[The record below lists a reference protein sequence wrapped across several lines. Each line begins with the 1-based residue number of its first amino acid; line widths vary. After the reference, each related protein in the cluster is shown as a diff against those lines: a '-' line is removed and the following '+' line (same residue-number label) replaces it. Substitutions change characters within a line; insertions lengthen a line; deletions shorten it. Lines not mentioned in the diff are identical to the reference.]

1 MAGQGSVAPFAGDD
15 GGDALFL
22 EPAEQAAKFGA
33 DDVGVG
39 QGGEQRLDGVQHHA
53 LRADL
58 VDGGGEADEQTV
70 QVVFAGLH
78 DLAAIDLHL
87 VDHEFLVGDQCG
99 QIVAQRGDVLG
110 QIGGAFLEA
119 QECAVLAVLLDT
131 SDQELH
137 ADQRLAGTGAAADQR
152 GAPAREAAAGDD
164 IQAVDAGGA
173 FREPGERCRG
183 RFGTAT
189 HCWALHG

>member
-1 MAGQGSVAPFAGDD
+1 MAGQGSVAPLAGDD

-22 EPAEQAAKFGA
+22 EPAEQAAKFRA

-53 LRADL
+53 LGADL

-87 VDHEFLVGDQCG
+87 VDHELLVGGQRG
-99 QIVAQRGDVLG
+99 QIVAERGDVLG

-119 QECAVLAVLLDT
+119 HEGAVLAVLLDAA
-131 SDQELH
+131 DQELH
-137 ADQRLAGTGAAADQR
+137 ADQRLAGTGATADQR

-173 FREPGERCRG
+173 FRELDERWRG
-183 RFGTAT
+183 RLGTTT
-189 HCWALHG
+189 HWWALHG